1 MKRIIVIALSFV
13 CICGCQPRINS
24 RGNITLAEKID
35 TFVVGKTKTADVY
48 NACGTPSLQRGDRI
62 WIYIGAK
69 SEEIAF
75 RDVEMK
81 DKLVVRLTFDD
92 KGILRNIE
100 NVSEDKAKSEADSE
114 VTELLKK

>member
-1 MKRIIVIALSFV
+1 MKRIIVIALSFI

-81 DKLVVRLTFDD
+81 DKLVARLTFDD

-100 NVSEDKAKSEADSE
+100 KVSEDKAKSEVDSE